1 MVVLVLRSF
10 HGWSFRVNL
19 DLVGEESVCRRF
31 PFSFVESVFSNV
43 EDLYEELRQRLTMA
57 KFAVIFVFVAVVY
70 CKMSSLL
77 SSVTSTSKI
86 QERINSRYDDLFR
99 ENSSGERAAHVCCI
113 CDELFISKNDIKVI
127 SVAKLKAGRK
137 ALLWDTHPDPR
148 RPKELEEMYQ
158 WSGDTKGLQGDLS
171 FLKGMA
177 LSPRAG
183 TYKASNHGNSK
194 TGFASCSRCK
204 SAIDQKNLP
213 SFAIVNKNYVG
224 NAPVCLQELTQ
235 VELALLSPVKNH
247 GYCFTWEG
255 GIQMKGTL
263 TFLRVAKRGIA
274 RAITQLQ
281 SMGFTKNILV
291 LYKGKFT
298 KRQKEKAV
306 EQSQVRM
313 DKVIAALEWLVKN
326 NNEWKNVNLQK
337 LKDDLSGV
345 TPVVVDNSDEVE
357 SESMNVQ
364 EEDLFTC
371 YYPEGAAT
379 AMAGG
384 FDEAGAFKT
393 FVEEQQRNGFDVEFK
408 MNLEKEFVKGNDSD
422 ILLNGCLLQF
432 PYGIGALNEDRKD
445 SKGDYKEKTDLCEHL
460 RHLSLL
466 SLPEFHAPLFQLVM
480 YSLVSK
486 FRLLRMSRLQ
496 LRNPMDAKSFAEG
509 INAKDVSSA
518 IQGRRS
524 GNYNAGTRISRK
536 LLESVDACTK
546 ELPHSNEASKKARSI
561 GEAMQH
567 HFGMASIFLT
577 VVFDDQN
584 SFLMQVLSGVNVDD
598 GVDVD
603 SLTDEQLSERA
614 KERKSIRIEYPGIA
628 ALNFEMLYRI
638 VIEEVIG
645 WDAVNHKPT
654 EKPGF
659 FGECYAFCGAIEEQG
674 RKTLHSHMTIW
685 ITGYKELTKS
695 IFFGK
700 KRAKESA
707 TQRIQEYYD
716 TISTTELFP
725 TQKYEILEA
734 FDHDCEI
741 KTFRHRGVPVVV
753 TDQGLR
759 NLRHKMGY
767 KALNGVF
774 ATCPDCPK
782 SWTYED
788 MVSDYMRQGEGLI
801 CPKTEEEAVKDEFL
815 TTAQAKKRSQQRIPK
830 ARMFGKI
837 LEFQRTKG
845 ASVADTPKACING
858 AYQHH
863 LSCHVAG
870 CFKCM
875 KKGAK
880 KSAHVCGPKCEC
892 RYRLPDCQR
901 SRSRVTREHEGV
913 NWYEWT
919 GVEVKQPL
927 LLMQARRGAYDL
939 CQNICCTAISQ
950 SKLSCNSNI
959 ALIMDGPVGQYQH
972 KYQQK
977 ANQDEESH
985 DYKRIED
992 DVRKLNGR
1000 VHEEDRPE
1008 ALRIICRAAFAQN
1021 RNNVIS
1027 PPFASYLT
1035 RHDSR
1040 FYYSHEFIWCP
1051 LKDVVRLHNKQDIN
1065 GVLKLSD
1072 KGPSFFESAAL
1083 NYLCRSKE
1091 LERVCLKDF
1100 TEQYYSTYV
1109 PKDNDDD
1116 EVLPY
1121 MSDTGF
1127 FKHPSVIAS
1136 GTNKGKCR
1144 QGVGVRLLRG
1154 YIKLA
1159 QWMFPDTADFKSSI
1173 IDCHVSV
1180 INKKMEVYSQ
1190 VVMSLLLP
1198 HRSSEDLQIPGNHPY
1213 TMKLRETYTREM
1225 RDRKR
1230 GKPPKVFTDAHMA
1243 FLQNVQD
1250 CRANSLRY
1258 KLKGD
1263 ELERR
1268 TVPYQNELP
1277 DSDDE
1282 AGDDD
1287 DDDDDDNDDMAYEA
1301 FMDQLTTEHVP
1312 PSTDEDPSF
1321 LGASMRNFKFTKI
1334 RNRGKSECGFAD
1346 WFQPADYIPSSEPFL
1361 KLHTLPTAK
1370 RSVNETF
1377 RKATR
1382 TAYTVDQIVKVLLR
1396 RITTRTSVP
1405 VWKDKNVD
1413 VTPAI
1418 GSVKSI
1424 REWSKAALGSDR
1436 KQQRAFEA
1444 ITAAFV
1450 LSFYDE
1456 SPEYRNDATTEAG
1469 ATRSKFRQS
1478 KKALRRLKGNQTEDQ
1493 LICLLHGP
1501 GGSGKSTVINL
1512 VQAYAKGFCA
1522 QIGHTYTPRTIVIT
1536 AMSGVAATL
1545 IHGET
1550 THSAVKMNSS
1560 ASSIPQK
1567 YIDTWADARLIIID
1581 EISFASPADIQLIYE
1596 RLKLLMMENF
1606 KHYGGCNVVFAGDYS
1621 QLIPVNKPTV
1631 YDGDEIAEF
1640 HGLINSFIELDGTHR
1655 FKNDPPWGQRLLR
1668 FREGEPTLNDIHT
1681 INDSCHLDVK
1691 FPPSPIQVATHTN
1704 KDRDAVNCGFFE
1716 EYCQHNRPADDTL
1729 FEGATVILMDNLQM
1743 QTSGKSYTPVKS
1755 NLVKRHFYENC
1766 SEDTCNFGK
1775 NVRQRVDPVLKLY
1788 PGCPM
1793 MLTDNTDVPNGQANG
1808 SRVFVRHVKVKT
1820 GEQAFPLKL
1829 DCGTVINALFASQVE
1844 CIQVQHE
1851 NDDILPPIFDIAA
1864 QQFTFKTKMEVGS
1877 EELVTKMGGHQ
1888 FPLISNTCT
1897 TGHKLQGCTVSK
1909 LLCNAWNYT
1918 GNWAYVVLSRVKE
1931 MKGLYIRH
1939 RLTTDLRKYKM
1950 PQNMKDMLSAF
1961 KQKCALSE
1969 LTDEDYDELCV
1980 DTDFHIH
1987 APRASQQSN

>member
-1 MVVLVLRSF
+1 M
-10 HGWSFRVNL
+10 
-19 DLVGEESVCRRF
+19 
-31 PFSFVESVFSNV
+31 
-43 EDLYEELRQRLTMA
+43 LTMA
-57 KFAVIFVFVAVVY
+57 KLGGILLFVLLLS
-70 CKMSSLL
+70 CKMTSLL
-77 SSVTSTSKI
+77 PSVPSKI
-86 QERINSRYDDLFR
+86 QERINTRYDELFR
-99 ENSSGERAAHVCCI
+99 ENAKGECAPHVCCV

-137 ALLWDTHPDPR
+137 ALLWETHPDPR
-148 RPKELEEMYQ
+148 RPKELEEKYQ
-158 WSGDTKGLQGDLS
+158 WCGGSKGLKGDLS
-171 FLKGMA
+171 FLQGMA

-183 TYKASNHGNSK
+183 TYKTSKHGNAK

-213 SFAIVNKNYVG
+213 QFAIVNKNYVG
-224 NAPVCLQELTQ
+224 NAPACLQVLTQ

-247 GYCFTWEG
+247 GYCFSWEG

-274 RAITQLQ
+274 QAITQLQ

-298 KRQKEKAV
+298 KRQKDKAV
-306 EQSQVRM
+306 EQSRVRM
-313 DKVIAALEWLVKN
+313 DKVIAALEWLVAN
-326 NNEWKNVNLQK
+326 NSEWKNVNLQK
-337 LKDDLSGV
+337 MKDDLSGI
-345 TPVVVDNSDEVE
+345 TPVVVDNSEEVE
-357 SESMNVQ
+357 GENQNVEQ
-364 EEDLFTC
+364 EDLFTC

-384 FDEAGAFKT
+384 FDEPGAFKS
-393 FVEEQQRNGFDVEFK
+393 FVEQQQKNGYDVEFQ

-432 PYGIGALNEDRKD
+432 PYGIGALNEERKD
-445 SKGDYKEKTDLCEHL
+445 SKGDYKEKNDLCDHL
-460 RHLSLL
+460 HHLSLL

-480 YSLVSK
+480 YSLISK

-496 LRNPMDAKSFAEG
+496 LRNPMDAKAFAEG

-518 IQGRRS
+518 VQGRRT
-524 GNYNAGTRISRK
+524 GNFNAGTRISRK

-577 VVFDDQN
+577 VVFDDHN
-584 SFLMQVLSGVNVDD
+584 SFLMQVLSGINVDD

-603 SLTDEQLSERA
+603 TLTDDQLSERA
-614 KERKSIRIEYPGIA
+614 KERKTIRIEYPGIA

-638 VIEEVIG
+638 VIEEVVG
-645 WDAVNHKPT
+645 WDPVNHKPT
-654 EKPGF
+654 EDPGF

-700 KRAKESA
+700 KRAKEAAS
-707 TQRIQEYYD
+707 QRIQEYYD
-716 TISTTELFP
+716 TITTTELFP
-725 TQKYEILEA
+725 EKKYDILEA
-734 FDHDCEI
+734 FDHDCEV

-767 KALNGVF
+767 KAVNGVF
-774 ATCPDCPK
+774 ATCPNCPK
-782 SWTYED
+782 TWTYED
-788 MVSDYMRQGEGLI
+788 MVSDYMRQGEGLM
-801 CPKTEEEAVKDEFL
+801 CPNAAERTENHAAKTS
-815 TTAQAKKRSQQRIPK
+815 AQARKMSQRRIPK
-830 ARMFGKI
+830 ARMFAKI
-837 LEFQRTKG
+837 VHFQRTKG
-845 ASVADTPKACING
+845 ASIAVTPKACING

-875 KKGAK
+875 KKGGK
-880 KSAHVCGPKCEC
+880 KRAHVCGPKCEC
-892 RYRLPDCQR
+892 RYRLPDCKRRR
-901 SRSRVTREHEGV
+901 SQVSEEHEGV
-913 NWYEWT
+913 SWYEWS

-927 LLMQARRGAYDL
+927 LLMQAKRRPYDL
-939 CQNICCTAISQ
+939 CQNICCTAISH
-950 SKLSCNSNI
+950 SKLSCNSNLG
-959 ALIMDGPVGQYQH
+959 LIMDGPVGQYQH

-977 ANQDEESH
+977 PNQDEETH
-985 DYKRIED
+985 DYKRIEE

-1000 VHEEDRPE
+1000 VHEADRPE

-1051 LKDVVRLHNKQDIN
+1051 LKDVVRLHNKQDIV

-1083 NYLCRSKE
+1083 NYLCRAKE
-1091 LERVCLKDF
+1091 LESVCLKDF

-1109 PKDNDDD
+1109 PKENDDN

-1121 MSDTGF
+1121 LPDTGF
-1127 FKHPSVIAS
+1127 FQHPSVLCS
-1136 GTNKGKCR
+1136 GINKGKCK
-1144 QGVGVRLLRG
+1144 QGVGVRELRG
-1154 YIKLA
+1154 HIKLA
-1159 QWMFPDTADFKSSI
+1159 QWMFPDTADFKGSI
-1173 IDCHVSV
+1173 IDCHDSV
-1180 INKKMEVYSQ
+1180 INNKMEVYSQ
-1190 VVMSLLLP
+1190 VVMTLLLS
-1198 HRSSEDLQIPGNHPY
+1198 HRSSEDLQIPGNRPY
-1213 TMKLRETYTREM
+1213 TMKLRQTYKKEM
-1225 RDRKR
+1225 RDRNK
-1230 GKPPKVFTDAHMA
+1230 GIPPKVFTEAHMQ
-1243 FLQNVQD
+1243 FLQNLQN

-1258 KLKGD
+1258 KVKGD

-1268 TVPYQNELP
+1268 TVPYENELA

-1282 AGDDD
+1282 NDDEDDNDDD
-1287 DDDDDDNDDMAYEA
+1287 DDIAYEA
-1301 FMDQLTTEHVP
+1301 FMDQLTSEQVP

-1321 LGASMRNFKFTKI
+1321 LGASMTNFKFTKI
-1334 RNRGKSECGFAD
+1334 RNRGKGECGFAD
-1346 WFQPADYIPSSEPFL
+1346 WFQPEAYVPSTEPFL
-1361 KLHTLPTAK
+1361 KLHTPPVTRTKAP
-1370 RSVNETF
+1370 ETF
-1377 RKATR
+1377 PKATR
-1382 TAYTVDQIVKVLLR
+1382 VSYTVDQIVKVLLR
-1396 RITTRTSVP
+1396 RVTTRSSIP

-1424 REWSKAALGSDR
+1424 REWSKAALGTDR

-1444 ITAAFV
+1444 ITAAFI

-1456 SPEYRNDATTEAG
+1456 APEYRNDATTEAG

-1478 KKALRRLKGNQTEDQ
+1478 KKALRRLKGNQSEDQ

-1512 VQAYAKGFCA
+1512 VQAYAKDFCS

-1550 THSAVKMNSS
+1550 THSAIKMNSS
-1560 ASSIPQK
+1560 PSSIPQK
-1567 YIDTWADARLIIID
+1567 YIDTWSDARLIIID

-1596 RLKLLMMENF
+1596 RMKLLMVENF

-1621 QLIPVNKPTV
+1621 QLKPVNKPTV

-1640 HGLINSFIELDGTHR
+1640 HGVINCYIELDGTHR
-1655 FKNDPPWGQRLLR
+1655 FSNDLPWGQRMRR
-1668 FREGEPTLNDIHT
+1668 FREGEPTLDDVHT
-1681 INDSCHLDVK
+1681 INENCHLDVK
-1691 FPPSPIQVATHTN
+1691 DPPPKIQVATHTN
-1704 KDRDAVNCGFFE
+1704 KDRDAVNCGYFE
-1716 EYCQHNRPADDTL
+1716 EYCLHNRPADDSV
-1729 FEGATVILMDNLQM
+1729 FEGATIILMDTLVM
-1743 QTSGKSYTPVKS
+1743 QTSAKSYTAVKS

-1775 NVRQRVDPVLKLY
+1775 SNRQRVDPTLKLY

-1808 SRVFVRHVKVKT
+1808 SRVFVRRVKVKS
-1820 GEQAFPLKL
+1820 GEKPFPLKL
-1829 DCGTVINALFASQVE
+1829 DCGTTINALFASQVD

-1851 NDDILPPIFDIAA
+1851 NDDILPPIFDVVA
-1864 QQFTFKTKMEVGS
+1864 QGFTFKTKMGMGTED
-1877 EELVTKMGGHQ
+1877 LIAKMGGQQ

-1897 TGHKLQGCTVSK
+1897 TGHKLQGCTVK
-1909 LLCNAWNYT
+1909 ELLCNAWHYT

-1931 MKGLYIRH
+1931 MKGLHIRH
-1939 RLTTDLRKYKM
+1939 RLTTDLQKYKM
-1950 PQNMKDMLSAF
+1950 PQNMKDMLAAF
-1961 KQKCALSE
+1961 KGKCALSE
-1969 LTDEDYDELCV
+1969 LNDNDYHAMCV
-1980 DTDFHIH
+1980 DTDFHV
-1987 APRASQQSN
+1987 PTVQQQHHSI